1 MPVEKQREDVKDDP
15 QEIEELFAAAMNAKD
30 GERDIS
36 LVFQLLPQRSV
47 SYQSGV
53 PVTSPE
59 ICKLSVWCSSYLPRD
74 P

>member
-1 MPVEKQREDVKDDP
+1 MPTEKQREDVKDDP

-47 SYQSGV
+47 S
-53 PVTSPE
+53 
-59 ICKLSVWCSSYLPRD
+59 
-74 P
+74 